1 MNANQRKALLK
12 REINQAH
19 ELINHESDMAVIKA
33 KNIVKEKYLTGDYMK
48 QIQEVVNGFTE
59 RTTGDRLLVDH
70 FTDIFSTD
78 NKITEIVEKLVDDMQ
93 EMPEEIFSVYSD
105 LIDNENYIALTI
117 DMVTEK
123 LNGIA
128 TLRQVQKEF
137 AKMADSVDDRMN
149 EQIRESASEIVDDL
163 NNKLYEIVGGF
174 GYEYDRMMDLLDE
187 RLSELEFDDDD
198 TELVKITDRR
208 EIEKMVKEKGYT
220 YKSQKGSHRKYE
232 NENGQCI
239 IIPFHNSK
247 DIDRGLAYEIQRQM
261 RDC

>member
-1 MNANQRKALLK
+1 MNANQRKALLN
-12 REINQAH
+12 REIKQAH

-59 RTTGDRLLVDH
+59 RNVDDRLLVDH

-78 NKITEIVEKLVDDMQ
+78 EKITEIFEKLVDDIQ

-105 LIDNENYIALTI
+105 LIDNENYIGLTI

-137 AKMADSVDDRMN
+137 AKIADSVDDRMN
-149 EQIRESASEIVDDL
+149 EQIRESASEIVEDI

-174 GYEYDRMMDLLDE
+174 GFEYDRMVDFIE
-187 RLSELEFDDDD
+187 SHWVELEDDD
-198 TELVKITDRR
+198 TELVKVTDRR
-208 EIEKMVKEKGYT
+208 EIEKMAKEKGYT
-220 YKSQKGSHRKYE
+220 YKSQKGSHVKYQ

-239 IIPFHNSK
+239 IIPRHNSK

>member
-1 MNANQRKALLK
+1 MNANQRKALLN
-12 REINQAH
+12 REIKQAH

-33 KNIVKEKYLTGDYMK
+33 KNIVKEKYLTGDDMK

-59 RTTGDRLLVDH
+59 RNVDDRLLVDH

-78 NKITEIVEKLVDDMQ
+78 EKITEIFEKLVDDIQ

-105 LIDNENYIALTI
+105 LIDNENCIGLTI

-137 AKMADSVDDRMN
+137 AKIADSVDDRMN

-174 GYEYDRMMDLLDE
+174 GYEYDRMVDLLEE
-187 RLSELEFDDDD
+187 RIAELEFEDD

-220 YKSQKGSHRKYE
+220 YKSQKGSHMKYQ

-239 IIPFHNSK
+239 IIPRHNSK